1 MYNENIDCTVKDCKY
16 CECNK
21 NKCKL
26 NCIKIANCNN
36 KKNKESTMCVSYK
49 KR

>member
-1 MYNENIDCTVKDCKY
+1 MYNDNIDCTVKDCKY
-16 CECNK
+16 CECNV

-26 NCIKIANCNN
+26 NCIKIT
-36 KKNKESTMCVSYK
+36 KGNKEYTKCASYK

>member
-1 MYNENIDCTVKDCKY
+1 MINENIDCTVHDCKY
-16 CECNK
+16 CECNV

-26 NCIKIANCNN
+26 NCIKIANCG
-36 KKNKESTMCVSYK
+36 KKAIKENTMCSSYK